1 MALLFFV
8 FFLQAQVGSRSFLL
22 PSCVKLLLSFR
33 GDDGAFIAWPG
44 LANRIL
50 AFSNTHTTF
59 AAKAQFMGKESLR
72 RQPAKANTPP
82 ASSFLFCY
90 AASPR
95 KSCLKQDI
103 IKCNQTV
110 ALAKHWLFDFGFLWK
125 PSSSLFYVIFRK
137 WMSSAASK
145 VSILLACVW
154 FLVKLKMSALELGA
168 SWQLR
173 FGRQRFSKMNF

>member
-125 PSSSLFYVIFRK
+125 PSSSPPTLFSHFLCHL
-137 WMSSAASK
+137 SK
-145 VSILLACVW
+145 VNVFSCIESIYTTSMC
-154 FLVKLKMSALELGA
+154 LVSGEVEDECTWTGSFVTVAI
-168 SWQLR
+168 W
-173 FGRQRFSKMNF
+173 